1 MSTPLH
7 WMCRPP
13 LSKNPMK
20 LNRRKE
26 ELSELELGRRQF
38 LAWSAAG
45 CAFATAPSLSYA
57 NKLLYPLS
65 ASPIAEDTWAVYG
78 LPEYFS
84 LENGGNIVN
93 VAFIDV
99 GDGIVVVDTGTSKRY
114 GESLVELIQSTI
126 PGKPIIR
133 VYNTHHHPDHVF
145 GNQAFDANIIA
156 TTPEITAALARDAV
170 AFSDN
175 LYRLLG
181 DWMRGTETVLPTVLL
196 ESDSESIG
204 NRTFSFTPLSGH
216 TEADLIIR
224 DDKTG
229 VVFGGDLAFLSRA
242 PTTPS
247 ANLPSWH
254 DALNQIESMDRSMI
268 LPGHGPVD
276 LDGESVTET
285 RNYLT
290 WVEASLREA
299 VGEGLT
305 MNEAMAI
312 DIPEEFSQLYVVR
325 TEFERSVVHLYR
337 RFEDEIL
344 QETEVTR

>member
-1 MSTPLH
+1 
-7 WMCRPP
+7 
-13 LSKNPMK
+13 MK
-20 LNRRKE
+20 FDRSRNSLTSE
-26 ELSELELGRRQF
+26 ELARRQF
-38 LAWSAAG
+38 LSWSAAG
-45 CAFATAPSLSYA
+45 CAFAAAPSLSYA
-57 NKLLYPLS
+57 NKLLYPLT
-65 ASPIAEDTWAVYG
+65 ASKITDDTWAVYG

-93 VAFIDV
+93 VAFIDA
-99 GDGIVVVDTGTSKRY
+99 GDGVVVVDTGTSKRY
-114 GESLVELIQSTI
+114 GESLLELIEATL

-145 GNQAFDANIIA
+145 GNQVFDANVIAATPQII
-156 TTPEITAALARDAV
+156 TALARDEV

-181 DWMRGTETVLPTVLL
+181 DWMRGTETVLPTVSL
-196 ESDSESIG
+196 EADSETIG

-224 DDKTG
+224 DDKSG

-247 ANLPSWH
+247 ANLPNWH
-254 DALNQIESMDRSMI
+254 AALSQLESIDKSMI

-276 LDGESVTET
+276 PKGESITET
-285 RNYLT
+285 RDYLT
-290 WVEASLREA
+290 WLEASLRES

-305 MNEAMAI
+305 MNEAMAV
-312 DIPEEFSQLYVVR
+312 DIPEEFNNLYVVR

-337 RFEDEIL
+337 QFEDEIL

>member
-1 MSTPLH
+1 
-7 WMCRPP
+7 
-13 LSKNPMK
+13 MK
-20 LNRRKE
+20 FDRSRNSLTSE
-26 ELSELELGRRQF
+26 ELARRQF
-38 LAWSAAG
+38 LSWSAAG
-45 CAFATAPSLSYA
+45 CAFAAAPSLSYA
-57 NKLLYPLS
+57 NKLLYPLT
-65 ASPIAEDTWAVYG
+65 ASKITDDTWAVYG

-99 GDGIVVVDTGTSKRY
+99 GDGVVVVDTGTSKRY
-114 GESLVELIQSTI
+114 GESLLELIEATV

-145 GNQAFDANIIA
+145 GNQVFDANVIAATPQII
-156 TTPEITAALARDAV
+156 TALARDEV

-181 DWMRGTETVLPTVLL
+181 DWMRGTETVLPTVSL
-196 ESDSESIG
+196 EDDSETIG

-224 DDKTG
+224 DDKSG

-247 ANLPSWH
+247 ANLPNWH
-254 DALNQIESMDRSMI
+254 AALSQLESIDKSMI

-276 LDGESVTET
+276 PKGESITET
-285 RNYLT
+285 RDYLT
-290 WVEASLREA
+290 WLEASLRES

-305 MNEAMAI
+305 MNEAMAV
-312 DIPEEFSQLYVVR
+312 DIPEEFNNLYVVR

-337 RFEDEIL
+337 QFEDEIL